1 MKYRINLYRLREERE
16 MSPQVLSNLCMSL
29 LYERRFGPYFVEPI
43 IAGLNDN
50 NEPYLCAMDLIG
62 APLFTNNFVVGG
74 TCTEA
79 LYGMCETLW
88 KSDMEADQLFETAAQ
103 CLLSAQDRDALSG
116 WGAVVHVITPTQIIT
131 RHLKARQD

>member
-1 MKYRINLYRLREERE
+1 
-16 MSPQVLSNLCMSL
+16 MSL
-29 LYERRFGPYFVEPI
+29 LYERRFGPYFVGPI
-43 IAGLNDN
+43 IAGLNEN
-50 NEPYLCAMDLIG
+50 NEPYLCALDWIG
-62 APLFTNNFVVGG
+62 ARRFPDNFVVGG

-88 KSDMEADQLFETAAQ
+88 KNDMDPDQLFECAAQ

-116 WGAVVHVITPTQIIT
+116 WGAVVHVITASEIIT